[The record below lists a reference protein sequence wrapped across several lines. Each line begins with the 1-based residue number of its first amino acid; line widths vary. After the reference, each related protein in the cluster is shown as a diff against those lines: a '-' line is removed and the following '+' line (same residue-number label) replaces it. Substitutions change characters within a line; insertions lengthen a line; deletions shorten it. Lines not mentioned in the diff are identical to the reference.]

1 MDYKDYYKALGVKR
15 DAEAPEIKKAYRSL
29 ARKYHPDVS
38 KEANAEVKFK
48 EVGEAYE
55 VLKDKEKRAAYDE
68 LGSNWQAGQSGF
80 KPSSDWT
87 QHYGGGGR
95 PQSAGS
101 AGSPEGFSNF
111 FEDLFGGG
119 FSANDFYGDA
129 AARRAPRATKGENVR
144 AKISIDLEDAM
155 NGTKRTYTLS
165 LPEVDSF
172 GNLSNKQRK
181 LTVSIP
187 KGIKHGQ
194 SIRLSKQGSPGV
206 SGGQPGDL
214 LLKVLF
220 KKHHLYTVK
229 DKDIYLDLPL
239 APWEAALGTK
249 LEIPTPTGKVGMKIP
264 ADSKQGSKLRL
275 KGRGLPGKDAGDFYI
290 VMQITLPPSSD
301 EKAKALYEQMK
312 EEIDFN
318 PRSSLF

>member
-1 MDYKDYYKALGVKR
+1 MDYKDYYKALNVKR
-15 DAEAPEIKKAYRSL
+15 DATAAEIKKAYRSL

-55 VLKDKEKRAAYDE
+55 VLKDKEKRAAYDQ

-80 KPSSDWT
+80 KPSSDWS
-87 QHYGGGGR
+87 QHYGGGR
-95 PQSAGS
+95 QQSHRAGN
-101 AGSPEGFSNF
+101 AGGQEGFSSF

-119 FSANDFYGDA
+119 FSAGDFYGEA
-129 AARRAPRATKGENVR
+129 AARGGRSTKGDDIR

-172 GNLSNKQRK
+172 GSLTHKPRK
-181 LTVSIP
+181 LTVTIP
-187 KGIKHGQ
+187 KGIKDGQ
-194 SIRLSKQGSPGV
+194 SIRLSQQGSPGM
-206 SGGQPGDL
+206 SGGQAGDL

-220 KKHHLYTVK
+220 KKHHLYTLK
-229 DKDIYLDLPL
+229 DKNIYLDLPL
-239 APWEAALGTK
+239 APWEAALGTT
-249 LEIPTPTGKVGMKIP
+249 LEIPTPTGKVGIKIP

-275 KGRGLPGKDAGDFYI
+275 KGRGLPGKEAGDFYI
-290 VMQITLPPSSD
+290 VMQITQPSVSD
-301 EKAKALYEQMK
+301 DKVKALYEQMK
-312 EEIDFN
+312 DEIDFN